1 MYLSKLITEIADF
14 TDDAI
19 LITEAEPVSGAGP
32 RIVWCND
39 SFSHMTGF
47 SRDDALGQTPRILQ
61 GPDTSVGARAKIRQ
75 ALAAWTPVRQELKN
89 YRRDGSPFWV
99 DLSIRPVADED
110 GWFRYWIAFQRDISD
125 LKAREE
131 LVVRHLA
138 ELEDSR
144 RELSAQ
150 RAQAEAANI
159 AKSQFLAN
167 MSHELR
173 TPLNGVVAMAG
184 TLLKTPLTVSQREMT
199 ELIASSGRSLNG
211 ILSDILDLSKI
222 EAGRAEL
229 ELVPFNLRDVVA
241 AAAEIFRVRADDK
254 GLTFDLVV
262 SEAADSAVIGDGV
275 RIKQIISNLVS
286 NAVKFTR
293 RGGVKVTADI
303 TRTVDGVAVATVVVE
318 DTGIGFDTEKASK
331 LFVRFEQGDGSITRT
346 YGGTGLG
353 LSISQSLAELMG
365 GAITA
370 DSTLGVG
377 SRFMLTLP
385 LQVASSRPL
394 AEPVAL
400 VAPDAADFQAM
411 RVLLAEDHPTNQRVV
426 RLILEP
432 YGVDLTIAADGV
444 EALQAVEQSRFDVI
458 LMDIQMPNLDG
469 FAAARIIRR
478 TEAARGLA
486 RTPILFFTANAMPEH
501 QQEAAEAG
509 GDGFIAKPVT
519 PEELLRGINSV
530 LDRLEEIIIFE

>member
-1 MYLSKLITEIADF
+1 MYLSKLIKEIAEF

-19 LITEAEPVSGAGP
+19 LITEAEPISDTGP

-39 SFSHMTGF
+39 GFSRMTGF
-47 SRDDALGQTPRILQ
+47 SWDEAIGTTPRILQ
-61 GPDTSVGARAKIRQ
+61 GPDTSAEARNTIRT
-75 ALAAWTPVRQELKN
+75 ALSRWKPVRQEIKN

-131 LVVRHLA
+131 VVVRHLA
-138 ELEDSR
+138 ELEVSR
-144 RELSAQ
+144 AELSVQ
-150 RAQAEAANI
+150 RAQAEAANV

-184 TLLKTPLTVSQREMT
+184 TLLKTPLSASQREMT

-222 EAGRAEL
+222 EAGRADL
-229 ELVPFNLRDVVA
+229 EAVPFNLRDVVTS
-241 AAAEIFRVRADDK
+241 AAEIFRVRADDK

-262 SEAADSAVIGDGV
+262 RDAADSAVVGDGV
-275 RIKQIISNLVS
+275 WIKQIISNLVS

-293 RGGVKVTADI
+293 RGGVRVSADI
-303 TRTVDGVAVATVVVE
+303 TPAVEGGILATVVVE
-318 DTGIGFDTEKASK
+318 DTGIGFDTDMASK

-353 LSISQSLAELMG
+353 LSISQSLAQLMG

-370 DSTLGVG
+370 HSTPGVG
-377 SRFMLTLP
+377 SRFTLTLP
-385 LQVASSRPL
+385 LQIAPSGMP
-394 AEPVAL
+394 AEPVPHE
-400 VAPDAADFQAM
+400 APQATDFQAM

-444 EALQAVEQSRFDVI
+444 EALQALEVARFDVI

-469 FAAARIIRR
+469 YAAARAIRR
-478 TEAARGLA
+478 TEAERGLA

-501 QQEAAEAG
+501 QQEAADAG

-519 PEELLRGINSV
+519 PEDLLHGINLV
-530 LDRLEEIIIFE
+530 LDRTEEIIVFE

>member
-1 MYLSKLITEIADF
+1 MDLSKLITGIADF

-19 LITEAEPVSGAGP
+19 LITEAEPVSGVGP

-39 SFSHMTGF
+39 GFSRMTGF
-47 SRDDALGQTPRILQ
+47 SRADILGRTPRILQ
-61 GPDTSVGARAKIRQ
+61 GPDTSPAAKARIRN
-75 ALAAWTPVRQELKN
+75 ALASWTPVRQELKN
-89 YRRDGSPFWV
+89 YRRDGSAFWV
-99 DLSIRPVADED
+99 DLSIRPVPDDD
-110 GWFRYWIAFQRDISD
+110 GMFRFWIAFQRDISD

-131 LVVRHLA
+131 LVVRHLT
-138 ELEDSR
+138 ELEASR
-144 RELSAQ
+144 RELSIQ

-184 TLLKTPLTVSQREMT
+184 TLLKTPLSASQREMA
-199 ELIASSGRSLNG
+199 ELIAASGRSLSG

-229 ELVPFNLRDVVA
+229 DAAPFSLRDIVS

-254 GLTFDLVV
+254 GLSFALVV
-262 SEAADSAVIGDGV
+262 GETADAPVVGDAV

-293 RGGVKVTADI
+293 RGRVQVTADL
-303 TRTVDGVAVATVVVE
+303 TLSEDGDAVATVVVE
-318 DTGIGFDTEKASK
+318 DTGIGFDAEMAAK

-353 LSISQSLAELMG
+353 LSISQSLAQLMG
-365 GAITA
+365 GTISAE
-370 DSTLGVG
+370 STPGVG
-377 SRFMLTLP
+377 SRFTLTLP
-385 LQVASSRPL
+385 LQLSAAAPTLVPVAQEAPL
-394 AEPVAL
+394 AT
-400 VAPDAADFQAM
+400 DFDAM

-444 EALQAVEQSRFDVI
+444 EALQALEQARFDVI

-469 FAAARIIRR
+469 FAAARILRR
-478 TEAARGLA
+478 SEASRGLP

-501 QQEAAEAG
+501 QQEAADAG

-519 PEELLRGINSV
+519 PEELLRGITSV
-530 LDRLEEIIIFE
+530 LGQAEEIITFE

>member
-1 MYLSKLITEIADF
+1 MFLSKLINEVAEF

-19 LITEAEPVSGAGP
+19 LITEAEPIADTGP
-32 RIVWCND
+32 RIVWCNAG
-39 SFSHMTGF
+39 FSSMTGF
-47 SRDDALGQTPRILQ
+47 SRDEAMGLTPRILQ
-61 GPDTSVGARAKIRQ
+61 GPETSTGARATIRD
-75 ALAAWTPVRQELKN
+75 ALATWRPVRQELKN
-89 YRRDGSPFWV
+89 YRRDGSEFWV

-110 GWFRYWIAFQRDISD
+110 GWFRYWIAFQRDITD

-131 LVVRHLA
+131 LVVRQLA
-138 ELEDSR
+138 ELELSR
-144 RELSAQ
+144 REQSAQ
-150 RAQAEAANI
+150 RAQAEAANV

-184 TLLKTPLTVSQREMT
+184 TLLKTPLSPSQKEMA

-229 ELVPFNLRDVVA
+229 DEAPFNLRQVVS

-254 GLTFDLVV
+254 GLAFDLDVGG
-262 SEAADSAVIGDGV
+262 SADAAVIGDGV

-293 RGGVKVTADI
+293 HGGVRVRAE
-303 TRTVDGVAVATVVVE
+303 VAPAGDGGVVATVLVE
-318 DTGIGFDTEKASK
+318 DTGIGFDSDMAAK

-353 LSISQSLAELMG
+353 LSISQSLAQLMG
-365 GAITA
+365 GSISAE
-370 DSTLGVG
+370 STPGVG
-377 SRFMLTLP
+377 SRFTLTLP
-385 LQVASSRPL
+385 LQADGSGPDR
-394 AEPVAL
+394 EGE
-400 VAPDAADFQAM
+400 APDLPAAADYRSM
-411 RVLLAEDHPTNQRVV
+411 RVLLAEDHPTNQMVV

-432 YGVDLTIAADGV
+432 YGVDLTIAADGA
-444 EALQAVEQSRFDVI
+444 EALRHLERQRFDVI
-458 LMDIQMPNLDG
+458 LMDIQMPILDG
-469 FAAARIIRR
+469 FAAARTLRR
-478 TEAARGLA
+478 MEAERGLA

-501 QQEAAEAG
+501 RQQAAEVG
-509 GDGFIAKPVT
+509 GDGFVAKPVT
-519 PEELLRGINSV
+519 PEDLLNGINSV
-530 LDRLEEIIIFE
+530 LDRSAEVIVFE